1 MAQNA
6 NYLALDLGAES
17 GRAIVGTFDGK
28 ILALREIH
36 RFPNAPVK
44 IGNRMHWDA
53 LRLFAEMKAGLKLA
67 IEEVGQ
73 LESLGID
80 TWGVDFGL
88 LDKQGELL
96 GNPVHYRD
104 ARTDGMVAAAF
115 KRVPRAAFYGQT
127 GIQFMQLNS
136 VFQLF
141 ALAKAK
147 SPQLAAAHQ
156 LLFMPDLFNYW
167 FTGRAVIER
176 TIASTSQCLNPATG
190 NWAAPLLKKLG
201 IPVKLFGKIVEPGT
215 VIGKLAKGVAAETG
229 ATGLKVVTPGGHDTA
244 CAVAAVP
251 AAVKNYA
258 YLSSGT
264 WSLMGM
270 ELDKPVVTA
279 ASLKYNFTNEGGVCD
294 TIRFLKNISGL
305 WLVQECRRTWAA
317 RGETLD
323 YAEITKQATAAPSL
337 SAFVDPNHGD
347 FLSAGDMPARI
358 VAFCKRTK
366 QPVPQSKGEII
377 RVALESLAMKYR
389 WVLERLEE
397 LTGQKAEV
405 LHMVGGGTQNK
416 LLNQLAANAV
426 GRAVIT
432 GPIEATAAGNII
444 MQMLATKKIKT
455 LAEGRAIIRASFPT
469 ETYEPQEA
477 GAWSDAYQR
486 FMKIH
491 SDN

>member
-1 MAQNA
+1 MSKTTR
-6 NYLALDLGAES
+6 YLALDLGAES

-28 ILALREIH
+28 KLTLQEVH
-36 RFPNAPVK
+36 RFSNGPVK
-44 IGNRMHWDA
+44 VRGRMYWDA
-53 LRLFAEMKAGLKLA
+53 LRLFAEMKAGLKQA
-67 IEEVGQ
+67 VEKHGK

-88 LDKQGELL
+88 LDTRGDLL

-104 ARTDGMVAAAF
+104 SRTDGMVAAAF
-115 KRVPRAAFYGQT
+115 KLVPRAALYRAT

-136 VFQLF
+136 VFQLL
-141 ALAKAK
+141 ALARAK
-147 SPQLAAAHQ
+147 SPQLAQAQ
-156 LLFMPDLFNYW
+156 RLLFMPDLFNYW

-176 TIASTSQCLNPATG
+176 TIASTSQCLNPQTGRWAT
-190 NWAAPLLKKLG
+190 PMLQKLG
-201 IPVKLFGKIVEPGT
+201 IPTKILGALVEPGD
-215 VIGKLAKGVAAETG
+215 VLGPLAAEVAEETG
-229 ATGLKVVTPGGHDTA
+229 AHGLKVVTPGGHDTA

-270 ELDKPVVTA
+270 ELERPVVTE
-279 ASLKYNFTNEGGVCD
+279 ASLKYNFTNEGGVCN

-317 RGETLD
+317 QGEALD
-323 YAEITKQATAAPSL
+323 YAALTKQATAAQSL
-337 SAFVDPNHGD
+337 TAFVDPNHPD

-358 VAFCKRTK
+358 QKFCKRTG
-366 QPVPQSKGEII
+366 QPVPQTKGAIV

-397 LTGQKAEV
+397 LTGQPAEV

-426 GRAVIT
+426 GRPVIT
-432 GPIEATAAGNII
+432 GPIEATAVGNIL
-444 MQMLATKKIKT
+444 MQLLATKQIKS
-455 LAEGRAIIRASFPT
+455 LAEGRRIVRASFPT
-469 ETYEPQEA
+469 DTYEPQNA
-477 GAWSDAYQR
+477 AVWRDAYAR
-486 FMKIH
+486 FLKIQK
-491 SDN
+491 D

>member
-1 MAQNA
+1 MSKTTR
-6 NYLALDLGAES
+6 YLALDLGAES

-28 ILALREIH
+28 KLTLQEVH
-36 RFPNAPVK
+36 RFSNGPVK
-44 IGNRMHWDA
+44 VRGRMYWDA
-53 LRLFAEMKAGLKLA
+53 LRLFAEMKAGLKQA
-67 IEEVGQ
+67 VEKHGK

-88 LDKQGELL
+88 LDARGDLL

-104 ARTDGMVAAAF
+104 SRTDGMVAAAF
-115 KRVPRAAFYGQT
+115 KLVPRAALYRAT

-136 VFQLF
+136 VFQLL

-147 SPQLAAAHQ
+147 SPQLAQAQ
-156 LLFMPDLFNYW
+156 RLLFMPDLFNYW

-176 TIASTSQCLNPATG
+176 TIASTSQCLNPQTGRWAT
-190 NWAAPLLKKLG
+190 PMLQKLG
-201 IPVKLFGKIVEPGT
+201 IPTKILGALVEPGA
-215 VIGKLAKGVAAETG
+215 VLGPLAAEVAEETG
-229 ATGLKVVTPGGHDTA
+229 AHGLKVVTPGGHDTA

-270 ELDKPVVTA
+270 ELERPVVTE
-279 ASLKYNFTNEGGVCD
+279 ASLKYNFTNEGGVCN

-317 RGETLD
+317 RGEALD
-323 YAEITKQATAAPSL
+323 YAALTKQATAAQSL
-337 SAFVDPNHGD
+337 TAFVDPNHPD

-358 VAFCKRTK
+358 QKFCKRTG
-366 QPVPQSKGEII
+366 QPVPQTKGAIV

-397 LTGQKAEV
+397 LTGQPADV

-426 GRAVIT
+426 GRPVIT
-432 GPIEATAAGNII
+432 GPIEATAVGNIL
-444 MQMLATKKIKT
+444 MQLLATQRIKS
-455 LAEGRAIIRASFPT
+455 LAEGRRIVRASFPT
-469 ETYEPQEA
+469 DTYEAQHA
-477 GAWSDAYQR
+477 AVWRAAYAQ
-486 FMKIH
+486 FLKIQK
-491 SDN
+491 D

>member
-1 MAQNA
+1 MAKTT

-28 ILALREIH
+28 KLVLKELH
-36 RFPNAPVK
+36 RFPNGPVK
-44 IGNRMHWDA
+44 VGQRMHWDA
-53 LRLFAEMKAGLKLA
+53 LRLFAEMKTGLKKA
-67 IEEVGQ
+67 QEIYGK

-88 LDKQGELL
+88 LDAQGELL

-104 ARTDGMVAAAF
+104 ARTDGMVEAAF
-115 KRVPRAAFYGQT
+115 KRAPRAAFYRAT

-141 ALAKAK
+141 ALAQAQ
-147 SPQLAAAHQ
+147 SPQLAAAKQ

-167 FTGRAVIER
+167 FTDRAVIER
-176 TIASTSQCLNPATG
+176 TIASTSQCLDPKSGKWAT
-190 NWAAPLLKKLG
+190 AVLKKLG
-201 IPVKLFGKIVEPGT
+201 IPTQILGKIVEPGA
-215 VIGKLAKGVAAETG
+215 VIGSLTAQVAEETG
-229 ATGLKVVTPGGHDTA
+229 AKGLKVVAPGGHDTA

-251 AAVKNYA
+251 AAIKNYA

-270 ELDKPVVTA
+270 ELDKPVVTD

-317 RGETLD
+317 RGEELD
-323 YAEITKQATAAPSL
+323 YATITKQAAAAPSL
-337 SAFVDPNHGD
+337 SAFVDPNHAD
-347 FLSAGDMPARI
+347 FLTAGDMPARI
-358 VAFCKRTK
+358 QKFCKRTGQK
-366 QPVPQSKGEII
+366 VPKTKGEII

-405 LHMVGGGTQNK
+405 LHIVGGGTQNK

-426 GRAVIT
+426 GRPVIT
-432 GPIEATAAGNII
+432 GPIEATAVGNIL
-444 MQMLATKKIKT
+444 MQMLATKKIKS
-455 LAEGRAIIRASFPT
+455 LAEGRKIVRASFPT
-469 ETYEPQEA
+469 DTYKPQTA
-477 GAWSDAYQR
+477 AAWDAAYQR
-486 FMKIH
+486 FLKIQG
-491 SDN
+491 

>member
-1 MAQNA
+1 MSKTTR
-6 NYLALDLGAES
+6 YLALDLGAES

-28 ILALREIH
+28 KLTLQEVH
-36 RFPNAPVK
+36 RFSNGPVK
-44 IGNRMHWDA
+44 VRGRMYWDA
-53 LRLFAEMKAGLKLA
+53 LRLFAEMKAGLKQA
-67 IEEVGQ
+67 VEKHGK

-88 LDKQGELL
+88 LDTRGDLL

-104 ARTDGMVAAAF
+104 SRTDGMVAAAF
-115 KRVPRAAFYGQT
+115 KLVPRAALYRAT

-136 VFQLF
+136 VFQLL
-141 ALAKAK
+141 ALARAK
-147 SPQLAAAHQ
+147 SPQLAQAQ
-156 LLFMPDLFNYW
+156 RLLFMPDLFNYW

-176 TIASTSQCLNPATG
+176 TIASTSQCLNPQTGRWAT
-190 NWAAPLLKKLG
+190 PMLQKLG
-201 IPVKLFGKIVEPGT
+201 IPTKILGALVEPGD
-215 VIGKLAKGVAAETG
+215 VLGPLAAEVAEETG
-229 ATGLKVVTPGGHDTA
+229 AHGLKVVTPGGHDTA

-270 ELDKPVVTA
+270 ELDQPVVTD

-317 RGETLD
+317 HGENLD

-337 SAFVDPNHGD
+337 TAFVDPNHAE

-358 VAFCKRTK
+358 AAFCKRTK

-426 GRAVIT
+426 GRTVIT

-469 ETYEPQEA
+469 ETYEPQET
-477 GAWSDAYQR
+477 GAWHDAYQR

-491 SDN
+491 GDN